1 MSIALAPM
9 EGVFDYHLR
18 EMFTGLGGIDL
29 CIAEFV
35 RVSQT
40 VLPRKVFEKVS
51 PELLHKGKTLS
62 QIPVYIQ
69 LLGGDSEL
77 IAQNAVVAVAYGA
90 SGVDLNFGCPAKVVN
105 RHFAGSTLLQF
116 PDKVFQIVRAVRDSL
131 HSSIPVTAKIRLG
144 YKDSSLAL
152 ENALAVQAGGA
163 DMITIHGRTKSEGY
177 KLPIHWDQIG
187 AITKELKIPVF
198 ANGEIWSLEDFKKC
212 QAQTGCQHFMLG
224 RGIYAY
230 PDLALE
236 ILCYQKQVPFVPGNW
251 PDILRKVVAYMEKLA
266 DSYREIY
273 VYCRTKQWIRLLGR
287 QYPEAEILFARI
299 KRTDCLVS
307 MEKIIRADLH
317 ESSSA

>member
-18 EMFTGLGGIDL
+18 EMFTGFGGIDL

-40 VLPRKVFEKVS
+40 VLPRKTFEKVS

-69 LLGGDSEL
+69 LLGGDAEL
-77 IAQNAVVAVAYGA
+77 IAQNAAVAVEYGA

-105 RHFAGSTLLQF
+105 RHFAGSRLLQF
-116 PDKVFQIVRAVRDSL
+116 PDKVFQIVKAVRNSV

-152 ENALAVQAGGA
+152 ENAHAVQAGGA
-163 DMITIHGRTKSEGY
+163 DMITIHGRTKLEGY

-187 AITKELKIPVF
+187 AITKELEIPVF

-212 QAQTGCQHFMLG
+212 KEQTGCQHFMLG
-224 RGIYAY
+224 RGIFAY
-230 PDLALE
+230 PDLARE
-236 ILCYQKQVPFVPGNW
+236 ISCFQKQISFVPGKW
-251 PDILRKVVAYMEKLA
+251 TDILEKVVTYMETLA
-266 DSYREIY
+266 DNYQEIY

-287 QYPEAEILFARI
+287 QYPEGKILFARI
-299 KRTDCLVS
+299 KRTDQLAT
-307 MEKIIRADLH
+307 MERIIRSDLH
-317 ESSSA
+317 ESASA